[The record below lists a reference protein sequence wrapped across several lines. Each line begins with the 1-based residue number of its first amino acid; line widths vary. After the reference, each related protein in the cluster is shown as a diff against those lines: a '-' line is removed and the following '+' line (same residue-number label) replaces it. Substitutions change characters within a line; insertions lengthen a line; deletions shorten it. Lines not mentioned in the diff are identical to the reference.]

1 MLGPGDRAP
10 KLDLVSG
17 DGRRQPLEE
26 LWSGA
31 AVVLAVFKISCP
43 VCQLTLPI
51 LERISGGAL
60 RFVAVSQDNAASS
73 SSFALK
79 FRITFPVLLDPA
91 AGGYP
96 VSNALGVSSVP
107 SIFVIETDGIISK
120 SFAGFSKADIEEL
133 GRRAN
138 AEPFLAGENVP
149 QWKAG

>member
-10 KLDLVSG
+10 RLDLVSP

-31 AVVLAVFKISCP
+31 AVVLVVFKISCP
-43 VCQLTLPI
+43 VCQLALPV
-51 LERISGGAL
+51 LERISGAGL

-73 SSFALK
+73 ASFAAR
-79 FRITFPVLLDPA
+79 FRITFPILLDPA
-91 AGGYP
+91 ADGYP

-107 SIFVIETDGIISK
+107 SIFVIEPDGIISK
-120 SFAGFSKADIEEL
+120 SFAGFSKAEIEDL

-138 AEPFLAGENVP
+138 AEPFLLGENVP